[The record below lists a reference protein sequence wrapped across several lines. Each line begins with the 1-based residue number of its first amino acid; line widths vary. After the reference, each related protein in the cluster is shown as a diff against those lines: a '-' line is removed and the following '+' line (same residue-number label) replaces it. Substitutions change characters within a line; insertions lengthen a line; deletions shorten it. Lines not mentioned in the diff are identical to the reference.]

1 MEQENEVRSCIVQGT
16 MNLKKQKQNKQEISK
31 KQITLKMEDGANGVE
46 MQRINECAMIQIGRT
61 VLFEDFPKSV
71 KWQGTKRQVQG
82 RSVSFPS
89 NSEKRG
95 VNCDEFMSL

>member
-71 KWQGTKRQVQG
+71 KCKDEASHSRQIT
-82 RSVSFPS
+82 R
-89 NSEKRG
+89 NEALY
-95 VNCDEFMSL
+95 NCDEFMSQ